1 MPNVT
6 SEVNLGRDASVQLEQ
21 AILLYKGASAEQ
33 STFVSLHDVQ
43 ITDGVPNLSAGR
55 LLSSEALGVLVE
67 GFWRHRVTYLPEH
80 VIASGP
86 TTLVWW
92 ERGMR
97 RAMFFEAQDAAVNA
111 ISGRVFPQ
119 PPLVFVAQ
127 RSGTSTRLQVF
138 ALKQDVRP
146 LADTPL
152 CLAPYWNASQGVV
165 CMGSTQQPD
174 RLEPGNTREWSSAFF
189 ASAFTHGTSH
199 VVVRTGQSYAEFWR
213 SIERRKTFPKEALIP
228 AGHTLAQVL
237 S

>member
-1 MPNVT
+1 MPNMT

-21 AILLYKGASAEQ
+21 AILLYKGSSGEQ

-43 ITDGVPNLSAGR
+43 TTEGVPYLSAGR

-67 GFWRHRVTYLPEH
+67 GLWRHRVTYLPEH
-80 VIASGP
+80 VLAYGP

-92 ERGMR
+92 EPGMR
-97 RAMFFEAQDAAVNA
+97 RAMFFETQDAAANA

-119 PPLVFVAQ
+119 PPLMFVAQ
-127 RSGTSTRLQVF
+127 RIGISTRLQVF
-138 ALKQDVRP
+138 ALERDMRP
-146 LADTPL
+146 LSDTQL

-174 RLEPGNTREWSSAFF
+174 RLEPGNTREWSAAFF

-199 VVVRTGQSYAEFWR
+199 LVVRTGQSYAEFWQ
-213 SIERRKTFPKEALIP
+213 SIERRKTFPKEALIS
-228 AGHTLAQVL
+228 AVRTLMQVL

>member
-21 AILLYKGASAEQ
+21 AILLYKGSSGEQ

-43 ITDGVPNLSAGR
+43 MTDGVPNFSAGQ
-55 LLSSEALGVLVE
+55 LLSSEALSVLVE
-67 GFWRHRVTYLPEH
+67 GLWRHRVTYLPEH
-80 VIASGP
+80 VLACGP

-92 ERGMR
+92 EPGMR

-111 ISGRVFPQ
+111 VSGRVFPQ
-119 PPLVFVAQ
+119 PPLMFVAQ
-127 RSGTSTRLQVF
+127 RSGISTRLQVF
-138 ALKQDVRP
+138 ALEHDVRP
-146 LADTPL
+146 LADTLL
-152 CLAPYWNASQGVV
+152 CLAPYWNASQGLV

-174 RLEPGNTREWSSAFF
+174 RLEPANTREWSAAFF

-199 VVVRTGQSYAEFWR
+199 LVVRTGQSYAEFWR
-213 SIERRKTFPKEALIP
+213 SIERRKTFPKNALIP
-228 AGHTLAQVL
+228 AGRTLAQVL

>member
-21 AILLYKGASAEQ
+21 AILLYKGASGEQ

-43 ITDGVPNLSAGR
+43 MTDGVPNLSAGR
-55 LLSSEALGVLVE
+55 LLSSEALSVLVE
-67 GFWRHRVTYLPEH
+67 GLWRHRITYLPEH
-80 VIASGP
+80 VLACGP

-92 ERGMR
+92 EPAMR

-119 PPLVFVAQ
+119 PALVFVAQ
-127 RSGTSTRLQVF
+127 RIGASTRLQVF
-138 ALKQDVRP
+138 ALEDDARP
-146 LADTPL
+146 LTETLL
-152 CLAPYWNASQGVV
+152 CLAPYWNASQGLV

-174 RLEPGNTREWSSAFF
+174 RLEPGNTRAWSAAFF

-199 VVVRTGQSYAEFWR
+199 LVVRTGQSYAEFWQ
-213 SIERRKTFPKEALIP
+213 SIERRKTFPKVALIP
-228 AGHTLAQVL
+228 TGRTLAQVL

>member
-6 SEVNLGRDASVQLEQ
+6 SEINLGRDANVQLEQ
-21 AILLYKGASAEQ
+21 AILLYKGSSGEQ

-43 ITDGVPNLSAGR
+43 MTDGVPTLSAGR
-55 LLSSEALGVLVE
+55 LLSSEALSMLVE
-67 GFWRHRVTYLPEH
+67 GLWRHRVTYLPEH
-80 VIASGP
+80 ILACGP

-92 ERGMR
+92 EPGMR
-97 RAMFFEAQDAAVNA
+97 RAMFFEAQDIAVNA
-111 ISGRVFPQ
+111 ISGRVSPQ

-127 RSGTSTRLQVF
+127 RSGMNTRLQVF
-138 ALKQDVRP
+138 ALEHDSRP

-174 RLEPGNTREWSSAFF
+174 RLEPGNTQEWSSAFF

-199 VVVRTGQSYAEFWR
+199 LVVRTGQSYSEFWR
-213 SIERRKTFPKEALIP
+213 SIKRRKTFPKEALIP
-228 AGHTLAQVL
+228 AGRTLSQVL

>member
-6 SEVNLGRDASVQLEQ
+6 SEVYLGRDSTVKLEQ
-21 AILLYKGASAEQ
+21 AILLYKGSGEQ

-43 ITDGVPNLSAGR
+43 MTDGVPNLSAGQ
-55 LLSSEALGVLVE
+55 LLSSEALSILVE
-67 GFWRHRVTYLPEH
+67 GLWRHRVTYLPEH
-80 VIASGP
+80 VLACGP

-92 ERGMR
+92 EPGVR
-97 RAMFFEAQDAAVNA
+97 RAMFFEAQDAAATA

-127 RSGTSTRLQVF
+127 RSGISTRLQVF
-138 ALKQDVRP
+138 ALEHDARP
-146 LADTPL
+146 LEDTPL

-174 RLEPGNTREWSSAFF
+174 RLEPGNTREWSAAFF

-199 VVVRTGQSYAEFWR
+199 LVVRTGQSYAEFWR
-213 SIERRKTFPKEALIP
+213 SVERRKTFPKGALIP
-228 AGHTLAQVL
+228 AGRTLAQVF

>member
-1 MPNVT
+1 VPNVT
-6 SEVNLGRDASVQLEQ
+6 SEVNLGRDSTVKLEQ
-21 AILLYKGASAEQ
+21 AILLYKGASGEQ

-43 ITDGVPNLSAGR
+43 MTDGVPNLSAGR
-55 LLSSEALGVLVE
+55 LLSSEALSILVE
-67 GFWRHRVTYLPEH
+67 GLWRHRVTYLPEH
-80 VIASGP
+80 VLASGP

-92 ERGMR
+92 EPGMR

-119 PPLVFVAQ
+119 PALVFVAQ
-127 RSGTSTRLQVF
+127 RSGMSTRLQVF
-138 ALKQDVRP
+138 ALERDARP

-152 CLAPYWNASQGVV
+152 CLSPYWNASQGVV

-174 RLEPGNTREWSSAFF
+174 RLEPENTREWSSVFF

-199 VVVRTGQSYAEFWR
+199 LVVRTGQSYAEFWQ
-213 SIERRKTFPKEALIP
+213 SIERRKTFPKDALIP
-228 AGHTLAQVL
+228 AGRTLSQVL